1 MPNDKIGLKEAIQ
14 ATYDELYAAM
24 TEIPHNDELIFIYN
38 HIDMEFTVEVSD
50 KGAGNAGVKV
60 WVINAGV
67 EGSHEHTKSHVVK
80 LSIEPRAPRG
90 GKPSVHGSWEELR
103 GTCPARTQQE
113 SPRR

>member
-1 MPNDKIGLKEAIQ
+1 MPAEKIGLKEAIQ

-24 TEIPHNDELIFIYN
+24 TEITHNDELIFIYS

-50 KGAGNAGVKV
+50 KGKADAGVRV

-80 LSIEPRAPRG
+80 LSIEPRAPG
-90 GKPSVHGSWEELR
+90 GRKPSVHGSWEELR
-103 GTCPARTQQE
+103 AVVPGLPASKASSR
-113 SPRR
+113 